1 MKAIYLLIALSL
13 TGCNTTSYMNNQKP
27 DVSNNEGGQV
37 KYIRVC
43 DREENPPC
51 KTVRIYE

>member
-13 TGCNTTSYMNNQKP
+13 TGCNTSYMNNQKP

-43 DREENPPC
+43 DREENPC